1 MSDPR
6 YDSYRKDDPLNPLPE
21 NTERKEAQDPVKTA
35 WKTIGILLLCA
46 GVMLAARDTTAG
58 GGPVLLFEDSFD
70 GTALDSAKWAPC
82 PDWVR
87 QDGLSVWDKR
97 LVHLNGEGQLVLRAE
112 WDEAAGRV
120 RAGAVR
126 TMGLFSAGY
135 GYYEALI
142 RFPSAPGIWGAFWM
156 MCGDVSH
163 EGNGARDGV
172 EIDIIETI
180 ANERGASNS
189 ALHWDGYAGAHQ
201 SLTSGEYGFDIYD
214 GRFHTFGLDRT
225 SEGYRFYV
233 DGVLAWQVMDGRCS
247 PCPENGYMK
256 LTLESAAWAGGGT
269 DACKLVLPAEMQ
281 VDYVR
286 VYSSRPE

>member
-1 MSDPR
+1 M
-6 YDSYRKDDPLNPLPE
+6 
-21 NTERKEAQDPVKTA
+21 KTVLR
-35 WKTIGILLLCA
+35 TILIMLLCI
-46 GVMLAARDTTAG
+46 GVILVVSGIAVGDAPA
-58 GGPVLLFEDSFD
+58 LLFEDSFD
-70 GTALDSAKWAPC
+70 GPTLDSTKWAPC

-87 QDGLSVWDKR
+87 QDGLSVWDSR
-97 LVHLNGEGQLVLRAE
+97 LIRLNDEGQLVLRAE

-135 GYYEALI
+135 GYYEASI
-142 RFPSAPGIWGAFWM
+142 RFPAVPGIWGAFWM
-156 MCGDVSH
+156 MCGNVSG

-201 SLTSGEYGFDIYD
+201 FLNSGEYGFDIYD

-225 SEGYRFYV
+225 SEGYSFYV
-233 DGVLAWQVMDGRCS
+233 DGTLAWQVTDGSCS
-247 PCPENGYMK
+247 PCPENGYLK
-256 LTLESAAWAGGGT
+256 LTLESAAWAGCGT
-269 DACKLVLPAEMQ
+269 TACKLALPAEMQ

-286 VYSSRPE
+286 VYSSRPK